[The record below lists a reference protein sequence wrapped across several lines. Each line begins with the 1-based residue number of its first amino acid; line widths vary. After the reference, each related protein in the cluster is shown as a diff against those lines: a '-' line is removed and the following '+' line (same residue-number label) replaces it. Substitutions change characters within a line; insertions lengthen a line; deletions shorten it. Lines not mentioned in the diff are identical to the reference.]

1 MPRWSANKSFHISV
15 IFKVYVSRFFGGG
28 GGGEISPHQHA
39 SNVNARVPESKQRRL
54 FAVLKPAEI

>member
-15 IFKVYVSRFFGGG
+15 ISKVYVSRFLGGRG
-28 GGGEISPHQHA
+28 VEISPHQHA

>member
-15 IFKVYVSRFFGGG
+15 IFKVYVSLFWGGRG
-28 GGGEISPHQHA
+28 VEISPHQHA
-39 SNVNARVPESKQRRL
+39 SNVNARVPKSKQRRL

>member
-15 IFKVYVSRFFGGG
+15 IFKVYVSRFFWGRGV
-28 GGGEISPHQHA
+28 EISPHQHA
-39 SNVNARVPESKQRRL
+39 SNVNARVPKSKQRRL